1 MNQLEKIAVLSV
13 QFVQYSFE
21 YFIESMEKC
30 GVKNIEFWGA
40 LPHYCRLNYKS
51 SEEAHESLKSIRKK
65 LEEKGMK
72 VIMYTPET
80 LAYPYSFSHPEE
92 SVRNRT
98 IRYFEDAFLDAL
110 ILGTNR
116 VFINS
121 GCGLR
126 NLDWDTSWK
135 NTVSTIRKICAEAQ
149 KYDVELVLEQL
160 QPYESNLVCT
170 LADIERMLEDVGYEN
185 LKVCLD
191 VVAMEVSGD
200 TIDDFFKAL
209 GNRIV
214 HIHLADSNHQILGE
228 GEYPV
233 GEYLLDITK
242 NKFEGYISLE
252 INDSIY
258 WLNPHD
264 SIWKS
269 MYFLDAY
276 KRKIH

>member
-1 MNQLEKIAVLSV
+1 MENIAVLSV
-13 QFVQYSFE
+13 QYVQYSFE
-21 YFIESMEKC
+21 YFLESMEKC

-40 LPHYCRLNYKS
+40 IPHYCSLDYSR
-51 SEEAHESLKSIRKK
+51 EEAHKVLKKIR
-65 LEEKGMK
+65 ERIEGKGMK

-80 LAYPYSFSHPEE
+80 LAYPYSFSHPVE

-98 IRYFEDAFLDAL
+98 IKYFEDAFQDAVS
-110 ILGTNR
+110 LGTKR
-116 VFINS
+116 IFINS

-126 NLDWDTSWK
+126 DLDREVSWK
-135 NTVSTIRKICAEAQ
+135 YAVDTIRKICIAAQ

-160 QPYESNLVCT
+160 QSYESNLVCSLT
-170 LADIERMLEDVGYEN
+170 DIERMLEDVGCEN

-191 VVAMEVSGD
+191 VVAMEVAGD
-200 TIDDFFKAL
+200 TVDDFFYAL

-233 GEYLLDITK
+233 KDYLIDIEK
-242 NKFEGYISLE
+242 NKFQGYISLE

-258 WLNPHD
+258 WMDPHD
-264 SIWKS
+264 SIRKS
-269 MYFLDAY
+269 MKYLEGY
-276 KRKIH
+276 ERNIP

>member
-1 MNQLEKIAVLSV
+1 MENIAVLSV
-13 QFVQYSFE
+13 QYVQYSFD

-40 LPHYCRLNYKS
+40 LPHYCRLDYNR
-51 SEEAHESLKSIRKK
+51 SEDAQKALQSIRGK

-80 LAYPYSFSHPEE
+80 LAYPYSFSHPDE
-92 SVRNRT
+92 SIRNRT
-98 IRYFEDAFLDAL
+98 ISYFEDAFQDAVT
-110 ILGTNR
+110 LGTNR
-116 VFINS
+116 VFLNS

-126 NLDWDTSWK
+126 DLDREVSWM
-135 NTVSTIRKICAEAQ
+135 NAVDTIRKICTAAQ
-149 KYDVELVLEQL
+149 KYEVELVLEQL

-170 LADIERMLEDVGYEN
+170 LEDMEKMLSDVDCEN

-200 TIDDFFKAL
+200 TIDDFFRIL

-233 GEYLLDITK
+233 DEYLRDIRK
-242 NKFEGYISLE
+242 NRFQGYVSLE

-258 WLNPHD
+258 WLDPHD
-264 SIWKS
+264 SIRKS
-269 MYFLDAY
+269 VEYLESF
-276 KRKIH
+276 KRLNNE